1 MLCVCQTLA
10 SRASED
16 ALREYA
22 AISTQLSLESHKW
35 DGTVVWAVWV
45 LKAELKP
52 FGSFSPFKLVLSD
65 QAVTEQIDR

>member
-22 AISTQLSLESHKW
+22 AISKP
-35 DGTVVWAVWV
+35 
-45 LKAELKP
+45 AEFRVINGMEL
-52 FGSFSPFKLVLSD
+52 
-65 QAVTEQIDR
+65 